1 MPGKLKEK
9 ANRRAL
15 TPQETYKSRRGSKA
29 QDLDSIGP
37 KEQTIK
43 LDQTINRGGKEGT
56 AIGNNKLKKISTTRK
71 IKPRDR

>member
-15 TPQETYKSRRGSKA
+15 TPQEIYKSRRGSKA

-43 LDQTINRGGKEGT
+43 LNPDIKRGGKEGSSL
-56 AIGNNKLKKISTTRK
+56 GNNVLKKISTSRK
-71 IKPRDR
+71 IKPRGR